1 MKYGMRSRV
10 LVGVLAAVV
19 ALGVVAVGPAHA
31 DSKNRDKWNEEF
43 TKKNGWSV
51 AYGKR
56 KGAWVAERDGWG
68 GFAIPRH
75 RSSKRVSLS
84 VEPVDQESREL
95 VQSYVLDFAGFDPQG
110 AVTIDFFEP
119 SRAIPIQRFSNISSG
134 QVLDVNV
141 DLGDGTPCSSFY
153 VIVQDRKRNWAIR
166 YLSVL
171 HSGAVASPGASG

>member
-10 LVGVLAAVV
+10 LVGVLATVV

-31 DSKNRDKWNEEF
+31 DSKNREKWSEEF

-56 KGAWVAERDGWG
+56 TSAWIAEDTGG

-75 RSSKRVSLS
+75 RSSKKVSLS

-95 VQSYVLDFAGFDPQG
+95 VQSYVVDFTGFYQRGGVD
-110 AVTIDFFEP
+110 IEFFEP
-119 SRAIPIQRFSNISSG
+119 TRAIPVQRFSDIASG
-134 QVLDVNV
+134 QVVNINV
-141 DLGDGTPCSSFY
+141 DQGDGSPCGSFY
-153 VIVQDRKRNWAIR
+153 IIVKDHKDNWAIR
-166 YLSVL
+166 HIYVL
-171 HSGAVASPGASG
+171 HNGDG